1 MAYSARSYAALIMLL
16 MPAALAIVARAAPEW
31 GDAWMIPAAG
41 LLLAGA
47 MSSVVNSVQAVRE
60 RVVVGRAL
68 VHAPL
73 IVLLGYGALAAAV
86 AWSVTEACPGA
97 HFETA
102 RVQLTHLARGADL
115 YRLETGRF
123 PRALAELTRPL
134 EPPVIEHVPNDP
146 WSRAY
151 RYRRD
156 GDAYSLCS
164 DGPDGRASTDDDL
177 CMVPASAK

>member
-1 MAYSARSYAALIMLL
+1 M
-16 MPAALAIVARAAPEW
+16 MPAALAVLARAAPEW
-31 GDAWMIPAAG
+31 GDACLIPAAG

-47 MSSVVNSVQAVRE
+47 VSSAINSVQAVRE
-60 RVVVGRAL
+60 RVVVGRA
-68 VHAPL
+68 VIHAPL
-73 IVLLGYGALAAAV
+73 IVLLGYGALASAV

-97 HFETA
+97 HLETA
-102 RVQLTHLARGADL
+102 RVQLTDLARGADL

-134 EPPVIEHVPNDP
+134 EPPLIERLPTDP

-156 GDAYSLCS
+156 GDAYRLCS
-164 DGPDGRASTDDDL
+164 DGPDGRASTEDDL
-177 CMVPASAK
+177 CVPPASAK